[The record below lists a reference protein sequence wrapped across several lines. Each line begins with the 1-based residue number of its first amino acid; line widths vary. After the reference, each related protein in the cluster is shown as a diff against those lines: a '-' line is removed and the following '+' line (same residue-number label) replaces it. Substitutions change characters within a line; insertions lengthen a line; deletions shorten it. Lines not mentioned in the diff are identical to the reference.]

1 MENYIR
7 QIISNTKSIF
17 NIPFQDNVRKKEKL
31 IKYHCFVIKCL
42 LMTRDKTFFEDTRTL
57 FREKIRFQG
66 NVESGQRGNGCMAAF
81 Y

>member
-1 MENYIR
+1 MI
-7 QIISNTKSIF
+7 
-17 NIPFQDNVRKKEKL
+17 
-31 IKYHCFVIKCL
+31 
-42 LMTRDKTFFEDTRTL
+42 RDKTFFEDTRTL